1 MFKCSTIGAANI
13 LLKCI
18 RLTYIGGAM
27 CFVGYGY
34 YTTILLAKEGTLLV
48 KDEVKVLPKY
58 RYPSVTFCYVFKG
71 HISNTYPNRKG
82 DKHVWSLYYHHNL
95 EKWKRSG
102 TQSYLEYPSYFYTN
116 RNINFTIL

>member
-1 MFKCSTIGAANI
+1 MFTCSTIEAANI

-48 KDEVKVLPKY
+48 KDEVKVMQKY
-58 RYPSVTFCYVFKG
+58 RYPSVTFCYVFNGQMCNNCTNKKG
-71 HISNTYPNRKG
+71 T
-82 DKHVWSLYYHHNL
+82 KHVWYLYYLHNMA
-95 EKWKRSG
+95 KWKRSG
-102 TQSYLEYPSYFYTN
+102 KQVYIPY
-116 RNINFTIL
+116 